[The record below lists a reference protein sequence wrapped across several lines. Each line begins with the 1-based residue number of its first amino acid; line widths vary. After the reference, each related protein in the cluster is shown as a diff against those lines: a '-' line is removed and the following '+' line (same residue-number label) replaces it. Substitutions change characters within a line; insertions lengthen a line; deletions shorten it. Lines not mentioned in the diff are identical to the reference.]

1 MDDVTRSITIARRK
15 EAFSLRGLPEEKE
28 GTLHGP
34 LLEGLTAF
42 RNGFSHQKKHSVFNH
57 LVRHSIG
64 SPKGKFAG
72 THPAP
77 QGTVDTVRQ

>member
-42 RNGFSHQKKHSVFNH
+42 RNGLSHQKHSVFNH

-64 SPKGKFAG
+64 SPKRKFAG
-72 THPAP
+72 THPTP